1 MAEAPDDRDD
11 VAVMDDD
18 EDVAPPGM
26 DSADDES
33 DLSSQ
38 SFEPAV
44 LRDRYVIHP
53 NEPLPEL
60 DQPSAK
66 AFAVTDRRETE
77 RELFA
82 LICTPGMP
90 TRTDAMNRL
99 KGLDMKGLLPLV
111 DWDSVFWPP
120 FDRRT
125 MAVIYTKPAGGRV
138 MQKIEAGELK
148 ITEYDMSR
156 RVIEPLA
163 KAIADLDT
171 LGVPHREIRPQ
182 NLFFMDTECQDI
194 VLGDCVTAP
203 PGFDQTPLFEPLER
217 ALASPAGRG
226 SGNVSDDIF
235 SFGASLVVVFLGNN
249 PLSRVSEDE
258 LLYRR
263 IEQGSYAAI
272 CGGARVPLSLLEPLR
287 GMLSDDAL
295 ERWGLEQIELWL
307 NGRKMTPIQKRS
319 APKAETPQRFAGRDH
334 ITARTLAHA
343 FSKRISDAAR
353 LIKEEHFHA
362 WLKRGIGDA
371 GLSDSIRGLADQAKF
386 HQGTFQGS
394 DDFLVCRAC
403 MLLDPLGPI
412 RFKGLAFTIDGFGSL
427 LAVEMLRG
435 GDAQAAAECIGREL
449 PTIWFTVQSNYVIDA
464 SNWQRTYGQMKG
476 FLNINEPGYGIERV
490 LYELNQG
497 LPCQSPL
504 IVRDHA
510 MTPAELV
517 PALDE
522 AANHADTQK
531 SPLDRHIVAFI
542 AARFA
547 EDIHPHLRALSSP
560 KVETQVIG
568 MLSLLAF
575 LQWKL
580 RIEACYGLASWVGG
594 LLGPAIN
601 TYHNRPL
608 RREIER
614 EIPRLVRKGSLPEL
628 FDLIDNAEKRR
639 EDLSGF
645 EEAKAEYAE
654 MEDEVRD
661 IEGAGSERMS
671 KAERAGQQTAAMIS
685 VIGAMIVV
693 VVVFLLESW

>member
-1 MAEAPDDRDD
+1 MAEAPNGRDD
-11 VAVMDDD
+11 DAAPDDM
-18 EDVAPPGM
+18 EEFEPSG
-26 DSADDES
+26 DSATEGSDEFAT
-33 DLSSQ
+33 Q

-44 LRDRYVIHP
+44 LRDRYVINP
-53 NEPLPEL
+53 QEPLPDF

-66 AFAVTDRRETE
+66 AYAATDRRNPE

-82 LICTPGMP
+82 LICTPGLP

-99 KGLDMKGLLPLV
+99 KGLEVRGMLPLI
-111 DWDSVFWPP
+111 DWDSVLWPP

-125 MAVIYTKPAGGRV
+125 MAVIYVRPAERL
-138 MQKIEAGELK
+138 MQKIENGELK
-148 ITEYDMSR
+148 INEYDMSR

-163 KAIADLDT
+163 KAISDLDS
-171 LGVPHREIRPQ
+171 LGVAHREIRPQ
-182 NLFFMDTECQDI
+182 NLFCMDPEANDI
-194 VLGDCVTAP
+194 VLGDCVTSPA
-203 PGFDQTPLFEPLER
+203 GFDQPPLFEPLER

-226 SGNVSDDIF
+226 PGSVVDDIF
-235 SFGASLVVVFLGNN
+235 SFGAALVVLFLGTN
-249 PLSRVSEDE
+249 PLGRVSEDE
-258 LLYRR
+258 MLYRR

-287 GMLSDDAL
+287 GMLSDDPL
-295 ERWGLEQIELWL
+295 ERWGIDQLDLWL

-319 APKAETPQRFAGRDH
+319 APKAETPLRFAGRDH

-343 FSKRISDAAR
+343 FSKRVSDAGR

-371 GLSDSIRGLADQAKF
+371 LLADSIRGLADQAKF

-394 DDFLVCRAC
+394 DEFVVCKAC
-403 MLLDPLGPI
+403 MLLDPSGPI
-412 RFKGLAFTIDGFGSL
+412 RYKGLSFTLDGYGSL
-427 LAVEMLRG
+427 LAVEMLRD
-435 GDAQAAAECIGREL
+435 GDAQSAAECLAKEL
-449 PTIWFTVQSNYVIDA
+449 PQIWFTLQTGYVIEA
-464 SNWQRTYGQMKG
+464 ANWQRLFGQLKG
-476 FLNINEPGYGIERV
+476 FLTINEPGYGIERV
-490 LYELNQG
+490 LYELNPS

-504 IVRDHA
+504 IVREHA
-510 MTPAELV
+510 MTPGELM
-517 PALDE
+517 PALDD
-522 AANHADTQK
+522 AANQADTQK
-531 SPLDRHIVAFI
+531 TPLDRHIVAFI
-542 AARFA
+542 AARFN
-547 EDIHPHLRALSSP
+547 EDIHPHLRALASP

-580 RIEACYGLASWVGG
+580 RIESCYGLASWVGG

-614 EIPRLVRKGSLPEL
+614 DIPRLVRKGSLPEL

-645 EEAKAEYAE
+645 EEAKAQYAE

-661 IEGAGSERMS
+661 IEGAGSERLS
-671 KAERAGQQTAAMIS
+671 NAERAGQQSAAMIS
-685 VIGAMIVV
+685 VISAMIVV
-693 VVVFLLESW
+693 VVVFLMESW